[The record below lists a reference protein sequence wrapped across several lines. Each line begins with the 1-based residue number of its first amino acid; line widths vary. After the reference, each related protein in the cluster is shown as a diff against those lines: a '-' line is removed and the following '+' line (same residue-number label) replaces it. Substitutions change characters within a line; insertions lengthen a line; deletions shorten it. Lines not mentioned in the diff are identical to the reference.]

1 MLARWRA
8 HALWTQLDR
17 LVPSI
22 RRLRRSNHQGGQ
34 ACRSTRPTADQVRAG
49 DQSQNRQGVRSRHSA
64 DATRSRRRGDRVK
77 RREFISLL
85 GGTAVAWPL
94 AARAQ
99 QGGRGRRIVALMSMA
114 ADDPEAQPRVAA
126 FESGLRELGWL
137 DGRDLRI
144 EYRWVASDGELLRR
158 NVAELAR
165 MPPDLIL
172 ATSTP
177 VMAALREQGL
187 SVPIMFVQVTD
198 PVGQGLV
205 PNLAR
210 PGGHITGFINFE
222 FSIGTKWLETLKQIA
237 PRVTRVALIYNPETA
252 PHADLFQRPV
262 EAAAPAF
269 AVMPIAVAARSA
281 AELERAVDA
290 FARTPTGGLLVLP
303 DVTNLIHRDQIIA
316 LAARHRLPAVY
327 PYRYYAASGGL
338 LSYGSEQADLFRRAA
353 SYVDRILKGTS
364 PGELPVQEPTKYE
377 LAINLRTAKALD
389 LELPPP
395 LHASADGELE

>member
-1 MLARWRA
+1 M
-8 HALWTQLDR
+8 T
-17 LVPSI
+17 
-22 RRLRRSNHQGGQ
+22 
-34 ACRSTRPTADQVRAG
+34 ACIG
-49 DQSQNRQGVRSRHSA
+49 
-64 DATRSRRRGDRVK
+64 
-77 RREFISLL
+77 RREFITLL
-85 GGTAVAWPL
+85 GGAAALPL

-99 QGGRGRRIVALMSMA
+99 QGGRGPRIVALMSMA

-137 DGRDLRI
+137 DGRNLRI
-144 EYRWVASDGELLRR
+144 EYRWVSDGDLLRR
-158 NVAELAR
+158 NAAELAR

-177 VMAALREQGL
+177 VMAALQEQGL

-210 PGGHITGFINFE
+210 PGGHITGFTNFE
-222 FSIGTKWLETLKQIA
+222 SSIGTKWLEVLKQIA
-237 PRVTRVALIYNPETA
+237 SRVTRVALIYNPETA
-252 PHADLFQRPV
+252 PYADLFQRPV

-269 AVMPIAVAARSA
+269 TVMPMTIAARSA
-281 AELERAVDA
+281 PELERAVDA
-290 FARTPTGGLLVLP
+290 FARTPNGGLLVLP

-338 LSYGSEQADLFRRAA
+338 LSYGSEQADVFRRAA

-364 PGELPVQEPTKYE
+364 PGELPVQAPTKYE
-377 LAINLRTAKALD
+377 LVINLKTAKALGLD
-389 LELPPP
+389 VPPT
-395 LHASADGELE
+395 LLARADEVIE

>member
-1 MLARWRA
+1 MR
-8 HALWTQLDR
+8 
-17 LVPSI
+17 
-22 RRLRRSNHQGGQ
+22 
-34 ACRSTRPTADQVRAG
+34 
-49 DQSQNRQGVRSRHSA
+49 
-64 DATRSRRRGDRVK
+64 
-77 RREFISLL
+77 RREFIALL
-85 GGTAVAWPL
+85 GSGVTGWSL
-94 AARAQ
+94 AAWAQ

-137 DGRDLRI
+137 EGRNLQI
-144 EYRWVASDGELLRR
+144 EYRWVSDGDLLRR
-158 NVAELAR
+158 NAAELAR
-165 MPPDLIL
+165 TPPDLIL

-210 PGGHITGFINFE
+210 PGGHITGFTNFE
-222 FSIGTKWLETLKQIA
+222 FSIGTKWLEALKQIA

-252 PHADLFQRPV
+252 PHAYLFQRPV

-269 AVMPIAVAARSA
+269 AVTPITVAARSA

-353 SYVDRILKGTS
+353 GYVDRILKGEK
-364 PGELPVQEPTKYE
+364 PADLPVQTPTKYE
-377 LAINLRTAKALD
+377 LVINLKTAKALGLD
-389 LELPPP
+389 VPPT
-395 LHASADGELE
+395 LLARADEVIE

>member
-1 MLARWRA
+1 MAI
-8 HALWTQLDR
+8 H
-17 LVPSI
+17 I
-22 RRLRRSNHQGGQ
+22 RRR
-34 ACRSTRPTADQVRAG
+34 D
-49 DQSQNRQGVRSRHSA
+49 
-64 DATRSRRRGDRVK
+64 
-77 RREFISLL
+77 FIVTL
-85 GGTAVAWPL
+85 GGAAATWPL

-99 QGGRGRRIVALMSMA
+99 QGGRGRRIAALMSMA
-114 ADDPEAQPRVAA
+114 DDDPEAPPRVAA
-126 FESGLRELGWL
+126 FESGLRELGWR
-137 DGRDLRI
+137 DGHNLRI
-144 EYRWVASDGELLRR
+144 EYRWANNADLLRR
-158 NVAELAR
+158 HADELAQ

-177 VMAALREQGL
+177 AMIALREQGL

-222 FSIGTKWLETLKQIA
+222 FSIGTKWLESLKQIA

-252 PHADLFQRPV
+252 PYADLFQRPV
-262 EAAAPAF
+262 EAAASAF
-269 AVMPIAVAARSA
+269 TVMPITVAARSA
-281 AELERAVDA
+281 AELARAVDA
-290 FARTPTGGLLVLP
+290 FAQSPNGGLLVLP

-338 LSYGSEQADLFRRAA
+338 LSYGSEQTDLFRRAA

-364 PGELPVQEPTKYE
+364 PGELPVQAPVKYE
-377 LAINLRTAKALD
+377 LVINMKTAKALD
-389 LELPPP
+389 LEVPRMLI
-395 LHASADGELE
+395 ARADEVIE

>member
-1 MLARWRA
+1 MRSRANPKFGVISGLEIPCSSRNFPAERRCARIPGNVTRQKRKGGRSHPSQTTIAEGQGGYRSSW
-8 HALWTQLDR
+8 
-17 LVPSI
+17 PSI
-22 RRLRRSNHQGGQ
+22 AAARAQVQQPGRARRFATLIRLTPCRRARLR
-34 ACRSTRPTADQVRAG
+34 VRETGYTGWGEPMPAL
-49 DQSQNRQGVRSRHSA
+49 
-64 DATRSRRRGDRVK
+64 RRRD
-77 RREFISLL
+77 FISLL
-85 GGTAVAWPL
+85 GAVASSAAWPL

-114 ADDPEAQPRVAA
+114 ADAPEAQPRVGA

-144 EYRWVASDGELLRR
+144 EYRWVASDGDLLRR
-158 NVAELAR
+158 NAAELAR

-222 FSIGTKWLETLKQIA
+222 FSIGTKWLEMLKQIA

-252 PHADLFQRPV
+252 PHADLFQRPRPRLLPSPSCRSRSPS
-262 EAAAPAF
+262 AQLPSSS
-269 AVMPIAVAARSA
+269 ARSM
-281 AELERAVDA
+281 LSRARRPA
-290 FARTPTGGLLVLP
+290 GCWCCRTLQT
-303 DVTNLIHRDQIIA
+303 
-316 LAARHRLPAVY
+316 
-327 PYRYYAASGGL
+327 
-338 LSYGSEQADLFRRAA
+338 
-353 SYVDRILKGTS
+353 
-364 PGELPVQEPTKYE
+364 
-377 LAINLRTAKALD
+377 
-389 LELPPP
+389 
-395 LHASADGELE
+395 

>member
-1 MLARWRA
+1 MLDAFAGGVDKRPN
-8 HALWTQLDR
+8 AL
-17 LVPSI
+17 
-22 RRLRRSNHQGGQ
+22 
-34 ACRSTRPTADQVRAG
+34 A
-49 DQSQNRQGVRSRHSA
+49 
-64 DATRSRRRGDRVK
+64 
-77 RREFISLL
+77 
-85 GGTAVAWPL
+85 
-94 AARAQ
+94 
-99 QGGRGRRIVALMSMA
+99 
-114 ADDPEAQPRVAA
+114 
-126 FESGLRELGWL
+126 
-137 DGRDLRI
+137 
-144 EYRWVASDGELLRR
+144 
-158 NVAELAR
+158 
-165 MPPDLIL
+165 
-172 ATSTP
+172 TP

-252 PHADLFQRPV
+252 PYADLFQRPV

-269 AVMPIAVAARSA
+269 AVTPIAVAARSV

-364 PGELPVQEPTKYE
+364 PGELPVQAPTKYE
-377 LAINLRTAKALD
+377 LVINLKTAKALGLD
-389 LELPPP
+389 VPPT
-395 LHASADGELE
+395 LLARADEVIE

>member
-1 MLARWRA
+1 MAS
-8 HALWTQLDR
+8 H
-17 LVPSI
+17 I
-22 RRLRRSNHQGGQ
+22 RRRTFL
-34 ACRSTRPTADQVRAG
+34 AA
-49 DQSQNRQGVRSRHSA
+49 
-64 DATRSRRRGDRVK
+64 
-77 RREFISLL
+77 L
-85 GGTAVAWPL
+85 GGAAAAWPL
-94 AARAQ
+94 AVRAEAE
-99 QGGRGRRIVALMSMA
+99 RLRRITALMSMA

-126 FESGLRELGWL
+126 FETGLRELGWL
-137 DGRDLRI
+137 DGRNLQI
-144 EYRWVASDGELLRR
+144 EYRWVSDGELLRR
-158 NVAELAR
+158 SAVELAR

-187 SVPIMFVQVTD
+187 SVPIVFVQVAD

-222 FSIGTKWLETLKQIA
+222 FSIGTKWLEALKQIA
-237 PRVTRVALIYNPETA
+237 PHVTRVALIYNPETA
-252 PHADLFQRPV
+252 PHADLFRRPV

-269 AVMPIAVAARSA
+269 AVMPITVAARSA

-290 FARTPTGGLLVLP
+290 FARTPNGGLLVLP

-316 LAARHRLPAVY
+316 LAERHRLPAVY

-364 PGELPVQEPTKYE
+364 PGELPVQAPTKYE
-377 LAINLRTAKALD
+377 LVINLKTAKALG
-389 LELPPP
+389 LEVPPS
-395 LHASADGELE
+395 LLARADEVIE